1 MFLQTLLQTIVRSNS
16 VKISQITNFLDS
28 GQLNYLIVADVQ
40 VLDSLEASKRV
51 TIEGFD
57 FVVSEKIEISKF
69 EKYFASIF

>member
-16 VKISQITNFLDS
+16 VKISQITNLLDS

-57 FVVSEKIEISKF
+57 FVVSEKKNWNIKI
-69 EKYFASIF
+69 